1 MTVSRLTSNDLNA
14 VGLAHTIFA
23 QGTDN
28 RTRARAPLG
37 VVTHTPSVT
46 FAKKVLDAFKAA
58 NGRDPSPAEFDQAA
72 GQRFDAAK
80 YQPNFLIGLTGIVLV
95 LDWDD
100 QRTSHSG
107 GLALECPAGDVYA
120 ANVWR
125 QWASPSDGSGW
136 RKHGRDPLAVYD
148 WWDRAFPSARSPLDV
163 FPWGHYPNEAVGVD
177 LLPDPVTGQYS
188 EAQREAWVKLV
199 RALSKLHGFPVY
211 DRSVTTH
218 SYASP
223 CERGT
228 VVRGGKIVGIHWDP
242 DEKVWHHPTMLQ
254 LARGA

>member
-1 MTVSRLTSNDLNA
+1 LNHLTSNDLTA
-14 VGLAHTIFA
+14 AGLGHLVLAS
-23 QGTDN
+23 GTDN

-46 FAKKVLDAFKAA
+46 FARKALEA
-58 NGRDPSPAEFDQAA
+58 YRKDNRRDPTPLELDIVASR
-72 GQRFDAAK
+72 RFDVAK
-80 YQPNFLIGLTGIVLV
+80 YQPNFLIGLTGHVGV

-100 QRTSHSG
+100 QRTLHSG

-120 ANVWR
+120 ANRWR
-125 QWASPSDGSGW
+125 EWASPSDGSGW

-148 WWDRAFPSARSPLDV
+148 WWDAAFPAAKSPLDV

-177 LLPDPVTGQYS
+177 LLPDPVTGQYTD
-188 EAQREAWVKLV
+188 EQRAAWVKLV
-199 RALSKLHGFPVY
+199 RLLAKLHGFPI
-211 DRSVTTH
+211 DARHVTTH

-228 VVRGGKIVGIHWDP
+228 VVRGGKIIGVHWDP
-242 DEKVWHHPTMLQ
+242 DGNIWDHAAMLAE
-254 LARGA
+254 ARK